1 MKLFKKTLLAS
12 LLLLASQNLWA
23 KTITLD
29 GKTINAQAIAD
40 IAQGAEVAVSEA
52 ARMRAE
58 KSFQTLLNAAKTG
71 QKIYGFTV
79 GVGWNKDRD
88 FVTVN
93 GELDEAL
100 IAASKDFNK
109 GLIRAH
115 VGAVGEP
122 LPIETVRAIMAT
134 RLNMV
139 LSGSPGLQPAFID
152 TYVAMLN
159 QQITPVVPSMGSIGQ
174 ADITVLAHIALN
186 MIGEGEVFYQG
197 KKVPAAQAFKA
208 AGITLS
214 EPYGKDALAILSTN
228 AQSLGLAALNIKKL
242 ERLNANARLI
252 YALSL
257 EALDGNVSP
266 ILEDNVRAKGF
277 VAGEQTAAAI
287 RDALKG
293 SYLWQASAERA
304 VQDPLSFRD
313 AVWVLSTLEEATNGA
328 NDKLNIQLN
337 HGDDNPTVVVD
348 VTSDDASPE
357 VQKRYVKGG
366 GALFSSANFDPSPWL
381 LSFESATI
389 ALANSANASVQRLI
403 KLNHPEFIHLSRFLG
418 TDKTYHAFGAMEK
431 PPVALA
437 REIQLLANPAS
448 VATTAVAGN
457 IEDVATNAPIALLRQ
472 QTAID
477 NYAYILGME
486 LIHAA
491 QAIDLRL
498 QNKPDLALGE
508 KTRALY
514 AAFRK
519 QVAFLAED
527 RPLSGDFE
535 TAKRFVESYQD
546 VK

>member
-403 KLNHPEFIHLSRFLG
+403 KLNHPEFTHLSRFLG

-498 QNKPDLALGE
+498 QNKPNLALGE